1 VERGRNYSQQEFLR
15 FIKTQPERALQVYKR
30 GVNVHLSPATVATI
44 HHFVDT
50 AVDDN
55 GNIDPDV
62 FSSSNRDLG
71 IGTAVAILVLA
82 AVAFGAGFA
91 VGEAVGGDGG
101 GEGGCDVTVLQGG
114 QGEVNV
120 NTNGR
125 PNGGDGGDNGGGNG
139 GRRVD

>member
-15 FIKTQPERALQVYKR
+15 LIKTQPERALQVYKR

-62 FSSSNRDLG
+62 FSSSNRDFG
-71 IGTAVAILVLA
+71 ITEFVALVALAVT
-82 AVAFGAGFA
+82 AFGTGFA
-91 VGEAVGGDGG
+91 VGAAGGG
-101 GEGGCDVTVLQGG
+101 GEGECDVTVVQGG
-114 QGEVNV
+114 QGDVNV

-125 PNGGDGGDNGGGNG
+125 PNGGDGGDNGGGSG
-139 GRRVD
+139 GRRAD